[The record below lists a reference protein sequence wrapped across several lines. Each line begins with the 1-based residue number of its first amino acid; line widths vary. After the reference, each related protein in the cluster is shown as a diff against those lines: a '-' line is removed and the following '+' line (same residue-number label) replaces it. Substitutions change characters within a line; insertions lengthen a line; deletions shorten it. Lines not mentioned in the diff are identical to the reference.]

1 VVDDSIV
8 RGAKERLARS
18 RYRRPRHRLHRRR
31 LRRRRRLR
39 LPVSTDT
46 TTGGSTAREDVGI
59 MTVPP
64 GLAWTNSG

>member
-18 RYRRPRHRLHRRR
+18 RYRRPRFRRRHRLHRRR
-31 LRRRRRLR
+31 RRL
-39 LPVSTDT
+39 LQVSTDT
-46 TTGGSTAREDVGI
+46 TIGGSTAREDGGI

-64 GLAWTNSG
+64 GLVWTNNG

>member
-1 VVDDSIV
+1 MVDDSIV
-8 RGAKERLARS
+8 RGAKERLACS
-18 RYRRPRHRLHRRR
+18 RYRRPPRRHRLHRRR
-31 LRRRRRLR
+31 RRRR

-46 TTGGSTAREDVGI
+46 TIGGSTAREDGGI